1 MNIAESSIF
10 WDTLLQLIEEG
21 KVVPVAGQDLLTVDT
36 PAGPKLLYAHLA
48 AQLASYLGVAANHL
62 PVGGELNEV
71 VCRFLEQGN
80 QLEDIYPALK
90 AVTSKAEALA
100 IPEPLLL
107 LADIRPLQ
115 LFVTTTFDSLLT
127 RALNQKRFGGKEK
140 TRVLAYSPNE
150 VADLPADLRNSSTPV
165 VYHLLGK
172 VSSTP
177 AYAVTQEDFVEF
189 FHSLQSGTRQP
200 PLLFDELNRQSLLVL
215 GSRFSGWLARF
226 FMRMPKRQRLSAGG
240 KSDYVVDAEIS
251 NDGNQVLFLKNFSKA
266 TKIYRSGGVVEFVR
280 ELHGR
285 WTERHPGGSGVETA
299 AVASASTSP
308 QVEPGAVFLSYA
320 SGDAEAAERL
330 KTGLEAA
337 GVDVFFDREQLEPGN
352 DWEAKLRRSIH
363 QCSLFLPVISQQ
375 TLTPDRRF
383 FRVEWNLALEEAQ
396 KASFSDDEAFLIP
409 VVIDDTRID
418 DPAIPAKF
426 RATQWKSL
434 PGGQPSP
441 DFVNR
446 VQLLYRKYQKSRARA

>member
-446 VQLLYRKYQKSRARA
+446 VQQLYRKYQKSRARA

>member
-1 MNIAESSIF
+1 MTIAESSIF
-10 WDTLLQLIEEG
+10 WDTLLQLIEER
-21 KVVPVAGQDLLTVDT
+21 KVIPVAGQDLLTVVT
-36 PAGPKLLYAHLA
+36 PAGPKFLYAYLA
-48 AQLASYLGVAANHL
+48 EQLAIYLGVSADNL

-71 VCRFLEQGN
+71 SCRFLAQTN

-90 AVTSKAEALA
+90 AVASKASALP

-107 LADIRPLQ
+107 LAEIRPLQ
-115 LFVTTTFDSLLT
+115 LFVTTTFDSFLT
-127 RALNQKRFGGKEK
+127 RALNQKRFGGNEK
-140 TRVLAYSPNE
+140 TRVFAYSPNE
-150 VADLPADLRNSSTPV
+150 VADLPGDMKNLNSPI

-172 VSSTP
+172 LSSTP
-177 AYAVTQEDFVEF
+177 AYAVTQEDVVEF

-200 PLLFDELNRQSLLVL
+200 ALLFDELNRQSLLVL

-240 KSDYVVDAEIS
+240 KSDYVIDAEVS
-251 NDGNQVLFLKNFSKA
+251 NDGNQVLFLKNFSRA

-285 WTERHPGGSGVETA
+285 WTERHPEGATADAGV
-299 AVASASTSP
+299 VSASTSP
-308 QVEPGAVFLSYA
+308 ELAPGSVFLSYA
-320 SGDAEAAERL
+320 SGDAEAAEKL

-337 GVDVFFDREQLEPGN
+337 GVDVFFDREQLQPGN

-375 TLTPDRRF
+375 TLTPERRF
-383 FRVEWNLALEEAQ
+383 FRVEWNLALDEAQ
-396 KASFSDDEAFLIP
+396 KASFSDDEAFLLP
-409 VVIDDTRID
+409 VVIDDTKID

-426 RATQWKSL
+426 RATQWKAL
-434 PGGQPSP
+434 PGGQPTP
-441 DFVNR
+441 DFVSR
-446 VQLLYRKYQKSRARA
+446 VQQLYRKYQKSRARA